1 MMRMSLCK
9 SILLLFWCVLL
20 LIPQMISG
28 QTTTDSPI
36 PQPLLQRL
44 EGVWI
49 SDIYS
54 TESYSGLP
62 FLVLIIHN
70 SEAKLDMIGYGF
82 AATLAS
88 NTPSGMS
95 KEQSVTAQR
104 IRNVDESSCEI
115 VWSNERLKVPN
126 QAIASGLGEA
136 GGDVAY
142 EITKQGTNEL
152 FGDSYIGNLASD
164 LASDIVSNIISS
176 IIFDAFTPSKKI
188 NVMEMY
194 IQQNNEYELTALA
207 ATQEIKIKGEN
218 KPQITNNEYKI
229 HFTKYDPASG
239 VFFDIPYEP
248 KIYVPG
254 DGMLS
259 DIPKKYKEIGK
270 AYLKYYELR
279 VPTHISQE
287 TMFSYYQTIPSNR
300 SDANPFNIFQI
311 QKLQY
316 YNERKLLNLG
326 HEHSISKP
334 YIGALTQIT
343 EDKRG
348 KKGCYV
354 YQVSH
359 LSPAF
364 LFDIQ
369 EGDFLLK
376 IDGYD
381 IETPDQVEKFI
392 ESLTPFQWIN
402 IRLRRG
408 KKNINV
414 DVELSKQ

>member
-1 MMRMSLCK
+1 
-9 SILLLFWCVLL
+9 
-20 LIPQMISG
+20 
-28 QTTTDSPI
+28 
-36 PQPLLQRL
+36 
-44 EGVWI
+44 
-49 SDIYS
+49 
-54 TESYSGLP
+54 
-62 FLVLIIHN
+62 
-70 SEAKLDMIGYGF
+70 
-82 AATLAS
+82 
-88 NTPSGMS
+88 
-95 KEQSVTAQR
+95 
-104 IRNVDESSCEI
+104 
-115 VWSNERLKVPN
+115 
-126 QAIASGLGEA
+126 
-136 GGDVAY
+136 
-142 EITKQGTNEL
+142 
-152 FGDSYIGNLASD
+152 
-164 LASDIVSNIISS
+164 
-176 IIFDAFTPSKKI
+176 
-188 NVMEMY
+188 
-194 IQQNNEYELTALA
+194 
-207 ATQEIKIKGEN
+207 
-218 KPQITNNEYKI
+218 
-229 HFTKYDPASG
+229 
-239 VFFDIPYEP
+239 
-248 KIYVPG
+248 
-254 DGMLS
+254 
-259 DIPKKYKEIGK
+259 
-270 AYLKYYELR
+270 
-279 VPTHISQE
+279 
-287 TMFSYYQTIPSNR
+287 MFSYYQTIPSNR

>member
-1 MMRMSLCK
+1 MPQA
-9 SILLLFWCVLL
+9 ILA
-20 LIPQMISG
+20 
-28 QTTTDSPI
+28 QTTAEIST
-36 PQPLLQRL
+36 PQPLLQRI

-70 SEAKLDMIGYGF
+70 GEAKLDMTGYGY
-82 AATLAS
+82 AETLAI

-104 IRNVDESSCEI
+104 IRNVDESSCEM
-115 VWSNERLKVPN
+115 VWSNERLKIPN
-126 QAIASGLGEA
+126 QKIASEVGQA
-136 GGDVAY
+136 GGDIAHG
-142 EITKQGTNEL
+142 ITKKGTSEL
-152 FGDSYIGNLASD
+152 FGNSYLGSFASD
-164 LASDIVSNIISS
+164 LASDMVSNIISS
-176 IIFDAFTPSKKI
+176 MIFDAFTPSKRI

-194 IQQNNEYELTALA
+194 IQQVNEYELTALA

-229 HFTKYDPASG
+229 HFTKYDPDSG

-254 DGMLS
+254 DGLLS
-259 DIPKKYKEIGK
+259 DIPKKYQEIGK

-287 TMFSYYQTIPSNR
+287 TMFSYYQTLPSNH
-300 SDANPFNIFQI
+300 SNVNPFNVFQI
-311 QKLQY
+311 KKLHY
-316 YNERKLLNLG
+316 YNERRLSNLG
-326 HEHSISKP
+326 YEQSVSKP
-334 YIGALTQIT
+334 YLGALMQIK

-369 EGDFLLK
+369 EGDFLLN

-381 IETPDQVEKFI
+381 IETPDQVENFI
-392 ESLTPFQWIN
+392 ESLTPFQWIK
-402 IRLRRG
+402 ISLKRG
-408 KKNINV
+408 KKNVNV